1 MKNKALT
8 LIASSLL
15 IMNAATANSA
25 DTLGKD
31 MDVSASIAS
40 KCTLDAANAT
50 LNFGDYEGAATLKAP
65 ISSSDIVLTCN
76 GTPSYKL
83 FASTVAAERKMT
95 GTSPDNT
102 SKLTYNLFTNATENV
117 ALASDNEGSTISGKI
132 GGENAQD
139 STATLNIYGSID
151 INQYLPTDTYTQK
164 VSLVLEYL

>member
-25 DTLGKD
+25 NLDKD
-31 MDVSASIAS
+31 MDVSASIVS
-40 KCTLDAANAT
+40 VCTLNAANAT
-50 LNFGDYEGAATLKAP
+50 LNFGNYEGAATLKAP